1 MFFLDV
7 GTLAYALTLFGEGS
21 RSKHDMYLYTTY
33 IYSPKINVHIFSA
46 PITLSQVKNSLLCQ
60 APDIF
65 NILDFCISNIC
76 DLLSDVIRVP

>member
-1 MFFLDV
+1 MFLDA

-33 IYSPKINVHIFSA
+33 IHSPKMNVHVLRVLV
-46 PITLSQVKNSLLCQ
+46 TLSQVKNSPLCQ

-65 NILDFCISNIC
+65 NILDFYISDIC
-76 DLLSDVIRVP
+76 DLLSDVVRVP

>member
-1 MFFLDV
+1 M
-7 GTLAYALTLFGEGS
+7 
-21 RSKHDMYLYTTY
+21 
-33 IYSPKINVHIFSA
+33 NVHVFSV

-65 NILDFCISNIC
+65 NILDFCISDIW